1 MWFWYAIFSA
11 VFASLVAIFGKMGLR
26 GIDTTLA
33 TTVRAVIMAGFLL
46 ITSLSLKKFNDF
58 SFSSFTGRDWIFII
72 LSAVAG
78 ALSWLFYFS
87 ALKEGKATSV
97 ATIDK
102 LSIVFV
108 IIFAALFLGEELGVK
123 SLAGA
128 FLIVAGALLIVLR

>member
-11 VFASLVAIFGKMGLR
+11 IFASFVAILGKVGLK

-58 SFSSFTGRDWIFII
+58 SFSSFAGRDWIFII

-87 ALKEGKATSV
+87 ALKEGKASSV
-97 ATIDK
+97 ATVDK

-108 IIFAALFLGEELGVK
+108 IIFAALFLGEGLGVK

-128 FLIVAGALLIVLR
+128 FLIVAGAILVVL